1 MWAFL
6 VLCPGIVKKDLI
18 FLKGAASGERVE
30 LSLGVCIERFCDE
43 ESAVC
48 FVVLDD
54 SVAS

>member
-18 FLKGAASGERVE
+18 FLKGAANGERVE
-30 LSLGVCIERFCDE
+30 FSLGVCIERFCDE

-48 FVVLDD
+48 FVVLGD